1 MDIFSLLFLQ
11 IEEECPF
18 FLYFLSSCRLKKN
31 VPFFF
36 WIFSLFLQIEDQ
48 AIMRKSLAH
57 PVSSGLS
64 PTLNNSIPTC
74 GGEAALLCWNC
85 KRILCKSILCKS
97 VLCKRILC
105 IVFCAQY
112 SVQKYSVQ
120 MQCKYNLNSANTV
133 ALYIVK
139 CTDHRILNLEQC
151 KLTPSWFCRQN
162 LHQTSPIYHLSFSPL
177 YSRNLFNKVILMPE
191 TLYVFLSYKYLGI
204 NLFTPM
210 YNIHCIFKIVNI
222 HFIFLSSYD
231 RQTCVEPCS
240 RVSIIP
246 AAHLC
251 PVVIITHSQ
260 LYMFHQQS
268 LVKVPSSQQSVEQ
281 QQLSQLDPFFACSDF
296 VLS

>member
-1 MDIFSLLFLQ
+1 
-11 IEEECPF
+11 
-18 FLYFLSSCRLKKN
+18 
-31 VPFFF
+31 
-36 WIFSLFLQIEDQ
+36 
-48 AIMRKSLAH
+48 MRKSLAH

-74 GGEAALLCWNC
+74 GGEAALLWWN
-85 KRILCKSILCKS
+85 
-97 VLCKRILC
+97 CKRILC
-105 IVFCAQY
+105 IVFCAN
-112 SVQKYSVQ
+112 VFCAKVFCLKRILCKKYSVQ
-120 MQCKYNLNSANTV
+120 MQCKYNLSSANTV

-204 NLFTPM
+204 NLFIPM
-210 YNIHCIFKIVNI
+210 YNIRCIFNIVNI
-222 HFIFLSSYD
+222 HFLFMSSYD

-246 AAHLC
+246 AGHLC

-268 LVKVPSSQQSVEQ
+268 LVKVPSSHQSVEQ